1 MLSML
6 KISRRARTATAAILS
21 AGLLLTACAD
31 DAAPA
36 DDGLSDDGENAGQ
49 TPSGDE
55 GAADGDGE
63 AADADF
69 SDVQLALVPGGPHP
83 YFQPWQDGGQAAVDE
98 FGIAGTTFNETAEW
112 DQTKQNSAIDS
123 LAAQGYTAF
132 GIFGV
137 SPTDINTTFSRLK
150 DEGFAVASLASC
162 PAGDTNEADFC
173 LSTDTGEAAYLAA
186 QAVIEEMDGEGN
198 LVHLTGNAVDSNTQ
212 RRIEGVQRAI
222 DETDGGVSL
231 LTTIT
236 DIDTDLQTAQQAVS
250 DLLAA
255 QGDEVQGIVTTA
267 YNPAVAATSAVEQ
280 TGLDIEVI
288 AIDDDEVILNAIRE
302 GVISGTVVQNPWGQA
317 YVGGWAL
324 AALDTDLCTM
334 NEPGLIV
341 DSGSFLVT
349 QDNVDT
355 YDDERRATS
364 MDLLE
369 DFQTEYLSCN

>member
-1 MLSML
+1 MLRML
-6 KISRRARTATAAILS
+6 KISRRARTATAGILA
-21 AGLLLTACAD
+21 AGMVLAACGGDDPAPVED
-31 DAAPA
+31 GEDAAEEPA
-36 DDGLSDDGENAGQ
+36 DDEGATDD
-49 TPSGDE
+49 DE
-55 GAADGDGE
+55 GGE
-63 AADADF
+63 TAEADF
-69 SDVQLALVPGGPHP
+69 SEVQLALVPGGAHP

-98 FGIAGTTFNETAEW
+98 FGLAGMTFNETGEW

-137 SPTDINTTFSRLK
+137 SPTDINTTFERLK

-186 QAVIEEMDGEGN
+186 QATIEAMEGEGN

-222 DETDGGVSL
+222 DETDGAVSL

-255 QGDEVQGIVTTA
+255 QGDEVDGIVTTA
-267 YNPAVAATSAVEQ
+267 YNPAVAATSGVEE
-280 TGLDIEVI
+280 TGLDIAVI
-288 AIDDDEVILNAIRE
+288 AIDDDDVVLNAIRD
-302 GVISGTVVQNPWGQA
+302 GVISGTVVQNPWGQG
-317 YVGGWAL
+317 YVAGWAL

-349 QDNVDT
+349 QDNVET
-355 YDDERRATS
+355 YDEERQATS
-364 MDLLE
+364 MNILE
-369 DFQTEYLSCN
+369 DFQTEYMSCN